1 MPSWRPLRYGP
12 RRPCPVTRAR
22 PAPLGREIVS
32 RLRPAGACLVVSLL
46 LGGIARADEADRPEI
61 DDADRPEI
69 VHVAVV
75 GRLAVGRAGQAR
87 IRYRARQANVAAVVQ
102 EVEDL
107 DGARRVTS
115 QREIDVIA
123 AAFGREQGE
132 LVLPLAFATPGR
144 KRVAFT
150 LLTDERNESDPVS
163 VDVDVGP

>member
-1 MPSWRPLRYGP
+1 VNRGRWRAASIGLA
-12 RRPCPVTRAR
+12 V
-22 PAPLGREIVS
+22 
-32 RLRPAGACLVVSLL
+32 LL
-46 LGGIARADEADRPEI
+46 LGGIARAQETDRPEI

-75 GRLAVGRAGQAR
+75 GRLAVGRSGQAR
-87 IRYRARQANVAAVVQ
+87 ISYRARQANVAAVVQ

-107 DGARRVTS
+107 DGTRRVTS

-163 VDVDVGP
+163 VDVDVAP

>member
-1 MPSWRPLRYGP
+1 
-12 RRPCPVTRAR
+12 VTRR
-22 PAPLGREIVS
+22 
-32 RLRPAGACLVVSLL
+32 RLRPAGALLALL
-46 LGGIARADEADRPEI
+46 LLVGGLARADEGDRPEI

-69 VHVAVV
+69 LNVAVV
-75 GRLAVGRAGQAR
+75 GRLSVGRAGQAR
-87 IRYRARQANVAAVVQ
+87 ITYRARQANVAAVVQ

-107 DGARRVTS
+107 EGARRATI

-123 AAFGREQGE
+123 AAFGRAEGE

-163 VDVDVGP
+163 VDVDVAP